1 MGQPTQAA
9 WGNAGVDNQVSPSAG
24 FIGWSPEPDRT
35 VYKVTSADK
44 KGPVEAAVA
53 ANTRTKQFYR

>member
-1 MGQPTQAA
+1 MGQPTQATGTA
-9 WGNAGVDNQVSPSAG
+9 NEVNGVSPTAG

-35 VYKVTSADK
+35 VYKATSADK

-53 ANTRTKQFYR
+53 ANTRTKQYYR